1 MHASYEPVPK
11 RLKLKK
17 KQRIKQSRNRLNNL
31 SDTLYSQHKN
41 NRQ

>member
-1 MHASYEPVPK
+1 MHVSYEPVPK

-17 KQRIKQSRNRLNNL
+17 KQIKQSRNRLNNL
-31 SDTLYSQHKN
+31 SDTLYSQHRN